1 MHVAIDARLAHYT
14 AGGIAHHTLNLA
26 RALAEIS
33 PPDRFTLLKSVKQ
46 RGGLPKARNL
56 RSTPLLT
63 PPHHRF
69 EQLVLPLEV
78 ARVRPDLLHCPDFI
92 PPFRRTCPAV
102 VTVHDVAFLRF
113 PETLTEESRRY
124 YGQVRRAIQSAE
136 RTIVV
141 SAATARDLA
150 GLLDVGTE
158 RVRVVHNGL
167 DPVFRQ
173 PPKPEEISRVR
184 ARWALERPYLMF
196 LGTLEPRKDV
206 PTLLKAFAAVRAEHP
221 DLLLA
226 LVGRRGWLY
235 EPIFAE
241 IEALGLRE
249 AVRAIE
255 DAADADLPP
264 LLDSALAF
272 AFPSLYEG
280 FGLPPLEALARGV
293 PTVVADTSSLPEVV
307 GDAAL
312 LHPPGD
318 HEALAAALLRLLSDE
333 ALRAELRV
341 RGPARAA
348 GFTWERAARETL
360 AVYREALGHRLSL
373 RGGPDPWYPR
383 LP

>member
-26 RALAEIS
+26 RGLAEIAPS
-33 PPDRFTLLKSVKQ
+33 DRFTLLRSVRQ
-46 RGGLPKARNL
+46 RGGLPRGRNL
-56 RSTPLLT
+56 RSAPILT

-69 EQLVLPLEV
+69 EQLVLPFEI

-92 PPFRRTCPAV
+92 PPFRRRCPV
-102 VTVHDVAFLRF
+102 VITVHDVAFLRF

-124 YGQVRRAIQSAE
+124 YGQVRRAVQSAE

-141 SAATARDLA
+141 SEATARDLA
-150 GLLDVGTE
+150 TLLDVGTE

-167 DPVFRQ
+167 DPAFRR
-173 PPKPEEISRVR
+173 PADPAATVRVR
-184 ARWALERPYLMF
+184 ARWALDRPYLMF

-206 PTLLKAFAAVRAEHP
+206 PTLLKAFAAVRARHAG
-221 DLLLA
+221 LLLA

-241 IEALGLRE
+241 IEALGLAE
-249 AVRAIE
+249 AVRTIE

-264 LLDSALAF
+264 LFDGATAF
-272 AFPSLYEG
+272 AYPSLYEG
-280 FGLPPLEALARGV
+280 FGLPALEALARGV

-312 LHPPGD
+312 LHPSGD

-333 ALRAELRV
+333 ALRADLRT
-341 RGPARAA
+341 RGPVRAA
-348 GFTWERAARETL
+348 GFTWERAACETL
-360 AVYREALGHRLSL
+360 AVYREAIAE
-373 RGGPDPWYPR
+373 RGR
-383 LP
+383 

>member
-1 MHVAIDARLAHYT
+1 
-14 AGGIAHHTLNLA
+14 
-26 RALAEIS
+26 
-33 PPDRFTLLKSVKQ
+33 
-46 RGGLPKARNL
+46 
-56 RSTPLLT
+56 
-63 PPHHRF
+63 
-69 EQLVLPLEV
+69 V

-92 PPFRRTCPAV
+92 PPFRRLCPAV

-124 YGQVRRAIQSAE
+124 YGQVRRAVQSAE

-150 GLLDVGTE
+150 ELLGVGAE
-158 RVRVVHNGL
+158 SVRVVHNGL
-167 DPVFRQ
+167 GPVFRQ
-173 PPKPEEISRVR
+173 PPDPAATARVR
-184 ARWALERPYLMF
+184 ARWRLDRPYLTF

-206 PTLLKAFAAVRAEHP
+206 PTLLKAFAAVHARHP

-241 IEALGLRE
+241 IQTLGLRE
-249 AVRAIE
+249 AVRTIE

-264 LLDSALAF
+264 LFDGATAF
-272 AFPSLYEG
+272 AYPSLYEG

-318 HEALAAALLRLLSDE
+318 HEALASALLRLVEDE
-333 ALRAELRV
+333 ALRADLRV
-341 RGPARAA
+341 RGPAQAA
-348 GFTWERAARETL
+348 HFTWERAARQTL
-360 AVYREALGHRLSL
+360 AVYREALGR
-373 RGGPDPWYPR
+373 
-383 LP
+383 